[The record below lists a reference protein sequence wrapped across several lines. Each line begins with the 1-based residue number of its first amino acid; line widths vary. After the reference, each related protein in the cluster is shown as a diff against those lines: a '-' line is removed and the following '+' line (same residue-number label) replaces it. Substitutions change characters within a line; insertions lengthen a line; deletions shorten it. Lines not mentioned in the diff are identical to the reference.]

1 LRVKLDVCKLRPIA
15 SSEALV
21 AVSAD
26 PTSLVVSKLL
36 LLLQGKRLHVPA
48 LYPNAV
54 DKFDGALDYML
65 GFAVVVRGG
74 LLFYF
79 DDAITGEISF
89 LQISRKADIGVL
101 SSQFAA
107 TDWGLWVGSEG
118 KHYST
123 TVDEVIVLAERS
135 GAGVSLRERL
145 LAVNETEEKL
155 VLDVAALKLLAWYV
169 KLP

>member
-1 LRVKLDVCKLRPIA
+1 MRVKLDVCKLRPIA
-15 SSEALV
+15 SSEALI
-21 AVSAD
+21 AVSANA
-26 PTSLVVSKLL
+26 TSLVVSELL
-36 LLLQGKRLHVPA
+36 LLLQWKWLHVPA

-54 DKFDGALDYML
+54 NEFDGAFNYVL

-74 LLFYF
+74 LLLYF
-79 DDAITGEISF
+79 DDAITGEISL

-101 SSQFAA
+101 PPQFAA